1 MRAAIIGFTVVL
13 LVPTCVGQ
21 SVTPGDLIGRW
32 DLTARV
38 DSGAVS
44 RPTLRLMLFITT
56 LRRDSVFGEA
66 TVYLDR
72 NQPLDNRR
80 CARLA
85 GTLSDSSH
93 VNLIIFTTDEPAA
106 DMILDAQLDGAR
118 LLGGSFRPRDGNN
131 VLPPGARLVFARQS
145 KDPRRVG
152 CLTSA

>member
-1 MRAAIIGFTVVL
+1 MRAAIIGLTVAL
-13 LVPTCVGQ
+13 MAPACVGQ
-21 SVTPGDLIGRW
+21 SLTPGDLIGRW

-38 DSGAVS
+38 DSGGVS

-56 LRRDSVFGEA
+56 LRGDSVFGEA

-80 CARLA
+80 CAKLA
-85 GTLSDSSH
+85 GTLGDGSH
-93 VNLIIFTTDEPAA
+93 VNLIILTTEPAA

-118 LLGGSFRPRDGNN
+118 LLGGSFRARAGSN
-131 VLPPGARLVFARQS
+131 VLPPGSRLVFARQS